1 MRFAT
6 VPGIVDELHG
16 EGDNPAAF
24 APLRVSGRNAPQIS
38 L

>member
-6 VPGIVDELHG
+6 VLGIVDELHG
-16 EGDNPAAF
+16 DGDTPAAF
-24 APLRVSGRNAPQIS
+24 APLLLSGRNALQIS